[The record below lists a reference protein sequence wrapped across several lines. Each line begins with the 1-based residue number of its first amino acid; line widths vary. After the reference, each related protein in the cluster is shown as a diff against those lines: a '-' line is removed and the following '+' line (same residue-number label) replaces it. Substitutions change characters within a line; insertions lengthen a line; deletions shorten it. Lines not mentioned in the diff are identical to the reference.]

1 VRTSARCLLSVACL
15 ASAGCLEFG
24 KVDDAKQPGDALG
37 TFDVTATLEQSTC
50 GDGLLASPESWHFQV
65 KLSRFQHDLYWL
77 NGREAIVGSIGKD
90 GRSFSFDTRVDV
102 DIPPEEGGDP
112 ECRIRR
118 EDSASGKLSADDA
131 DVESFEGDLSY
142 RYGIIGDASCDSF
155 LLTPG
160 APTRLPCTI
169 GYTMSAARSAP
180 AD

>member
-1 VRTSARCLLSVACL
+1 VRTSVRCLLSVACL
-15 ASAGCLEFG
+15 AGAGCLEFG
-24 KVDDAKQPGDALG
+24 KVSDAKQPGDALG
-37 TFDVTATLEQSTC
+37 TFDVTAKLEQSTC
-50 GDGLLASPESWHFQV
+50 GEGLLGSPESWRFQV
-65 KLSRFQHDLYWL
+65 KLSRFEHDLYWL

-102 DIPPEEGGDP
+102 DIPPEEGGDA

-118 EDSASGKLSADDA
+118 EDSASGKLSDDGA
-131 DVESFEGDLSY
+131 DVETFDGNLAY
-142 RYGIIGDASCDSF
+142 RYGIIEDSSCESF

-169 GYTMSAARSAP
+169 SYTMSAARSA